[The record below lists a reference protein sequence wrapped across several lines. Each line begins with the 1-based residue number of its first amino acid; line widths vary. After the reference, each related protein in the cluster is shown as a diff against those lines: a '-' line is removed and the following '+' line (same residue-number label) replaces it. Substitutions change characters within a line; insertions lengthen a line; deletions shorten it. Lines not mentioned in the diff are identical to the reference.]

1 MNNKKSI
8 IKYALANGLWTAL
21 YVFIIG
27 FLFNSAGHI
36 FGNTPD
42 NTLMPVAFLL
52 LFMISATI
60 TGGLVLGRPLLW
72 YLDGKKKD
80 ALKLFGYTLFVLIL
94 VMTLVVITLYFNK

>member
-1 MNNKKSI
+1 MSTKLI
-8 IKYALANGLWTAL
+8 IKYALLNGLWTAL

-27 FLFNSAGHI
+27 FLFNSAGQI

-42 NTLMPVAFLL
+42 NMLMPVAFLL
-52 LFMISATI
+52 LFLISATI

-80 ALKLFGYTLFVLIL
+80 ALKLFAY
-94 VMTLVVITLYFNK
+94 TLVVLIIVMVIVVLTLYINK